1 MKKVL
6 LTLIMG
12 MFAVAGFSQ
21 LRWDVKFGMNFGNM
35 TKLDNSKVLP
45 GFTAGIGMDY
55 EFNEHWA
62 FQPGLMVTSKGF
74 KYKFEGEKFTARP
87 IYLDIPLT
95 AAYKFPITD
104 DVKFVVN
111 AGPYLGIGVGGKSKL
126 HIDNA
131 KSNKMFADD
140 EMNWKRFDLGIQW
153 GVGVE
158 LGEHYLINITG
169 QNGFITPYHF
179 DNDYDGDKPRNMNFA
194 IGVGY
199 RF

>member
-6 LTLIMG
+6 LTLLLG
-12 MFAVAGFSQ
+12 MFAIAGFSQ
-21 LRWDVKFGMNFGNM
+21 PRWDVKFGMDFGNM
-35 TKLDNSKVLP
+35 TQMDDSKALP
-45 GFTAGIGMDY
+45 GFTLGVGMDY

-62 FQPGLMVTSKGF
+62 FQPGLMITSKGF
-74 KYKFEGEKFTARP
+74 KMKEMGEKYTARP

-95 AAYKFPITD
+95 AAYKFPITNN
-104 DVKFVVN
+104 VKFVIN
-111 AGPYLGIGVGGKSKL
+111 AGPYLAIGLGGKAKW

-131 KSNKMFADD
+131 GSEKMFKDD
-140 EMNWKRFDLGIQW
+140 GMDWKRFDLGIQW

-158 LGEHYLINITG
+158 LGEHYLVNFTG

-179 DNDYDGDKPRNMNFA
+179 EDNYDGDKPRNMNFA

>member
-1 MKKVL
+1 M
-6 LTLIMG
+6 
-12 MFAVAGFSQ
+12 
-21 LRWDVKFGMNFGNM
+21 
-35 TKLDNSKVLP
+35 
-45 GFTAGIGMDY
+45 
-55 EFNEHWA
+55 
-62 FQPGLMVTSKGF
+62 
-74 KYKFEGEKFTARP
+74 
-87 IYLDIPLT
+87 
-95 AAYKFPITD
+95 
-104 DVKFVVN
+104 KFVVN

-140 EMNWKRFDLGIQW
+140 GMNWKRFDLGIQW